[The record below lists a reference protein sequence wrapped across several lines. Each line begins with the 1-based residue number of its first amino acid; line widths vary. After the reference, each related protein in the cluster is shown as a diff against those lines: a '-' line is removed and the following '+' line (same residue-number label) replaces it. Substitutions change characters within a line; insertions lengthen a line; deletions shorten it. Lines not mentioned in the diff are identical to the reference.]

1 MAATKNTKAFY
12 TPKAFGAEIPSDWT
26 VMPLGA
32 LGTFSKGKGILKEQV
47 ISEGLPCVRYGEI
60 YTTHDFII
68 KEFKSFIAEDVATE
82 SKEIK
87 NGDILFA
94 GSGETVEEIGKAVAY
109 IGTEKAYAGGDV
121 IILSTRKDVN
131 PKCLSYALET
141 DFVKRQKRV
150 LGQGNSVVHI
160 YPSDLSKVKI
170 PLPPLPEQK
179 AIAQVLSTADAAIHT
194 TERLIAQKELRKK
207 WLMQQL
213 LTGKKRL
220 KGFEGE
226 WKEIHIRDVA
236 KEVSIRNKSDKK
248 LTFLSCT
255 KYDGLVPSL
264 EYFGRKIFA
273 DDVSTYKIVPK
284 NHFAYATNHI
294 EEGSIG
300 YQEILDDALISPMY
314 TVFKTDNTVNDNF
327 FYKLLKS
334 HPLVY
339 QYQNRMEGSIDRRG
353 GLRWDGFSIIKIKLP
368 SIEEQSAIAQVLQ
381 AADKEISLL
390 KAKAEKL
397 REQKKGLMQQ
407 LLTGKKRL
415 NRDSLDLRIEG
426 LNGAKS
432 SNHKI
437 K

>member
-236 KEVSIRNKSDKK
+236 KEVSIRNKSDKQ
-248 LTFLSCT
+248 LTVLSCT